1 MNASPV
7 TRRVKDDVP
16 RYNDEVAVGE
26 DLEFQRKWWKF
37 ENTMWVLFGAI
48 ILCDVLGVFGRGW
61 LAKAKTTTPDHA
73 VVLSYERME
82 RAFTPSILDLEI
94 AQKAIHNGQVK
105 VYVSGSVVNDLGAAR
120 ISPQP
125 LTSTIG
131 DSGYTYVFPATAS
144 PATVQIA
151 LNPPSAGLR
160 HFRVQVAGSEPI
172 NASVFVFP

>member
-1 MNASPV
+1 M

-26 DLEFQRKWWKF
+26 DLDFQRRWWKF
-37 ENTMWVLFGAI
+37 ENAVWVFFGI
-48 ILCDVLGVFGRGW
+48 VIVCDILGVMGRGW
-61 LAKAKTTTPDHA
+61 LAKAKATTPDRA

-82 RAFTPSILDLEI
+82 RAFTPSVMNLEI
-94 AQKAIHNGQVK
+94 GQSAIHNGQVK
-105 VYVSGSVVNDLGAAR
+105 VYISGSVVKELGAAR

-131 DSGYTYVFPATAS
+131 NGGYTYEFPATNS
-144 PATVQIA
+144 PATIQIA
-151 LNPPSAGLR
+151 LSPPSAGLK
-160 HFRVQVAGSEPI
+160 HFQVQVAGSEPI

>member
-1 MNASPV
+1 MSASPI
-7 TRRVKDDVP
+7 TRRVEDDVP

-37 ENTMWVLFGAI
+37 ENAVWVFFGI
-48 ILCDVLGVFGRGW
+48 IIVCDVLGVFGRGW
-61 LAKAKTTTPDHA
+61 LAKAQATTPDRA

-94 AQKAIHNGQVK
+94 SQNAIRDGK
-105 VYVSGSVVNDLGAAR
+105 VTVFVSGSVVKDLGAAR

-131 DSGYTYVFPATAS
+131 NDGYTYVFPATTS
-144 PATVQIA
+144 PATIQIA
-151 LNPPSAGLR
+151 LSPPSAGLR
-160 HFRVQVAGSEPI
+160 HFRVQVAGSEAI
-172 NASVFVFP
+172 EASVFVFP

>member
-1 MNASPV
+1 MSAS
-7 TRRVKDDVP
+7 TITNRVQDDVP

-37 ENTMWVLFGAI
+37 ENAMWILFGI
-48 ILCDVLGVFGRGW
+48 IIVCDVLGAFGRGW
-61 LAKAKTTTPDHA
+61 LAKAKVSTKDQA
-73 VVLSYERME
+73 AVLSYERME

-94 AQKAIHNGQVK
+94 GQKAIHNGQVS
-105 VYVSGSVVNDLGAAR
+105 VYVSGSVVKDLGAER

-131 DSGYTYVFPATAS
+131 NGGYTYVFPVSTT
-144 PATVQIA
+144 PATIQIA
-151 LNPPSAGLR
+151 LSPSSPGMR

-172 NASVFVFP
+172 DAGVFVFP